1 MKLISRRPSLVAP
14 AASPIRKGSLLVGGW
29 GGEGRDLEEKC
40 HLNFVTGGIC
50 PPDVY

>member
-14 AASPIRKGSLLVGGW
+14 AASPIRKASLLVGGW
-29 GGEGRDLEEKC
+29 GEGRDLEEKC